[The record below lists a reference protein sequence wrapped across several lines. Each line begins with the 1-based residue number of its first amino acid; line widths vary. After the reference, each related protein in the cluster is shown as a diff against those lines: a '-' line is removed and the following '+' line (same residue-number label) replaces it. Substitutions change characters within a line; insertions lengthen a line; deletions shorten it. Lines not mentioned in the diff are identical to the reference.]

1 MAPRGPDGLDPAAG
15 PPRRPP
21 AVRARPPV
29 TALIVAV
36 VAAVGLA
43 GLALERWAAHRLH
56 RIRRARY
63 RGWRR

>member
-1 MAPRGPDGLDPAAG
+1 MT
-15 PPRRPP
+15 
-21 AVRARPPV
+21 V
-29 TALIVAV
+29 LIVAG

-43 GLALERWAAHRLH
+43 GLALERWAARRLH